1 MRRIT
6 FPLYVGG
13 FLGPFGGAMLV
24 AIIPNVAHGLD
35 ASVTQVAAAITAY
48 MVPFAVLQLF
58 SGTLAE
64 RLGPRRVVRAGYIG
78 FGAAA
83 LGCALAPEIW
93 SFLAARAVMGASN
106 AFLSP
111 ILLAALSEVVA
122 PAVLGRTVGTFAAAQ
137 TAGLTF
143 APILGG
149 VLGEINWRLAFVL
162 VAVVSVVLA
171 LPKQTLGAA
180 ERAATDAPRAS
191 FRTLLNRWIALLATQ
206 AMLGYLGFTA
216 IGFVLVL
223 VAADEFALGSSAR
236 GLLVAGYGIG
246 GILFGRYAG
255 SVVDRIGRPS
265 AALAGAVACTAG
277 RGRPRLRADR
287 LGPRARLLRHRVC
300 VDIRLGR
307 PEHDRGGVLPGE
319 PRRRDVGLQ
328 RVQVRGRRDRAAPLR
343 PALPRRHPTAL
354 RARGRLLGAPGRA
367 HPPVVRSLP
376 VRRRVVV
383 HGLVQGVFFRET
395 VRRHAQSR
403 GVAGWVRNN
412 PDGTVE
418 AVFEGEPEAVERLV
432 AFAHEGPS
440 GAIVERVDVVDE
452 QDEGLSGFSVR

>member
-13 FLGPFGGAMLV
+13 FLGPFGGAMLI

-35 ASVTQVAAAITAY
+35 ASIAQVAAAITAY

-58 SGTLAE
+58 SGTVAE

-93 SFLAARAVMGASN
+93 SFLAARAVMGAAN

-149 VLGEINWRLAFVL
+149 VLGEISWRLAFVL
-162 VAVVSVVLA
+162 VAVVSGVLA
-171 LPKQTLGAA
+171 LPRQTLGAA
-180 ERAATDAPRAS
+180 ERPSPDAPRAS
-191 FRTLLNRWIALLATQ
+191 LRALLNRWIALLATQ
-206 AMLGYLGFTA
+206 AALGYLGFTA

-223 VAADEFALGSSAR
+223 VSAEEFALGSSAR

-265 AALAGAVACTAG
+265 SASAGAVACT
-277 RGRPRLRADR
+277 
-287 LGPRARLLRHRVC
+287 V
-300 VDIRLGR
+300 
-307 PEHDRGGVLPGE
+307 
-319 PRRRDVGLQ
+319 
-328 RVQVRGRRDRAAPLR
+328 
-343 PALPRRHPTAL
+343 
-354 RARGRLLGAPGRA
+354 
-367 HPPVVRSLP
+367 
-376 VRRRVVV
+376 
-383 HGLVQGVFFRET
+383 
-395 VRRHAQSR
+395 
-403 GVAGWVRNN
+403 GVAGLIFAPNVWAFALVYFAIGCASTFVWAGLN
-412 PDGTVE
+412 TI
-418 AVFEGEPEAVERLV
+418 AVESFPENRAGATSAYSAFKFAGVAIAPLVYVPLFHVDTRLPFV
-432 AFAHEGPS
+432 LAA
-440 GAIVERVDVVDE
+440 
-452 QDEGLSGFSVR
+452 GFSALLAVLILLWFRRYR

>member
-1 MRRIT
+1 VRRIT

-13 FLGPFGGAMLV
+13 FLGPFGGAMLI
-24 AIIPNVAHGLD
+24 AIIPNVAGGLD

-58 SGTLAE
+58 SGTVAE

-143 APILGG
+143 APVLGG
-149 VLGEINWRLAFVL
+149 VLGEINWRFAFVL
-162 VAVVSVVLA
+162 VAVVSGILA
-171 LPKQTLGAA
+171 LPRQTLGAA
-180 ERAATDAPRAS
+180 ERPSPDAPSASLRA
-191 FRTLLNRWIALLATQ
+191 LLNRWIALLATQ
-206 AMLGYLGFTA
+206 AALGYLGFTA

-223 VAADEFALGSSAR
+223 VAAEEFALGSSAR

-265 AALAGAVACTAG
+265 AAFAGAAACTAG
-277 RGRPRLRADR
+277 VAGLIFAPNVWAFALVYFAIGCAATFVWAGLNTIAVESFPENRAGATSAYSAFKFAGVAIAPLVYVPLFHVDTRLPFVLAT
-287 LGPRARLLRHRVC
+287 GFSALLAV
-300 VDIRLGR
+300 L
-307 PEHDRGGVLPGE
+307 VLPWF
-319 PRRRDVGLQ
+319 RRYR
-328 RVQVRGRRDRAAPLR
+328 
-343 PALPRRHPTAL
+343 
-354 RARGRLLGAPGRA
+354 
-367 HPPVVRSLP
+367 
-376 VRRRVVV
+376 
-383 HGLVQGVFFRET
+383 
-395 VRRHAQSR
+395 
-403 GVAGWVRNN
+403 
-412 PDGTVE
+412 
-418 AVFEGEPEAVERLV
+418 
-432 AFAHEGPS
+432 
-440 GAIVERVDVVDE
+440 
-452 QDEGLSGFSVR
+452 